1 MDTASYHEYH
11 RPHSTPEPPL
21 AKLYFRHG
29 TMDSAKTLN
38 LLAVAHNYRSQGKKV
53 LLVKP
58 RLDDRFGAAAIR
70 SRAGVEATADLLVD
84 PDTRFDPAQFA
95 GIDCVLVDE
104 AQFLAPAVVD
114 QLRALTRN
122 GPPVLCYGLR
132 SDFRTHLFPGSQ
144 RLLEVADSIEE
155 IKVTCQF
162 CNRKAIFNLRM
173 QASPGLAAADRAA
186 ELDGP
191 QVELGSNDR
200 YAPAC
205 FPCYSVRTGLFPA
218 LQPPDV

>member
-11 RPHSTPEPPL
+11 PRGQHPGDL
-21 AKLYFRHG
+21 IVAKLYFRHG

-38 LLAVAHNYRSQGKKV
+38 LLAVAHNYRSQGKRV

-58 RLDDRFGAAAIR
+58 RMDHRFGAAAIR
-70 SRAGVEATADLLVD
+70 SRAGIEAQADLLVD
-84 PDTRFDPAQFA
+84 PDSRLDPAFFA
-95 GIDCVLVDE
+95 GVDCVLVDE
-104 AQFLAPAVVD
+104 AQFLSTALVE
-114 QLRALTRN
+114 QLRALTRG
-122 GPPVLCYGLR
+122 GPPVICYGLR
-132 SDFRTHLFPGSQ
+132 TDFRTRLFEGSR
-144 RLLEVADSIEE
+144 RLLELADSIEE

-173 QASPGLAAADRAA
+173 QADGAA

-191 QVELGSNDR
+191 QVELGGNDR

-205 FPCYSVRTGLFPA
+205 FACYDARTGLFPP
-218 LQPPDV
+218 LTG